1 MKENFKKIREFLIE
15 LEYSINKEDRAEE
28 LFVVSKEESGIV
40 NMLIDCEEPILVF
53 EQYLFE
59 MKKENLS
66 VYKELLIKNREIV
79 HGAFVLDETGTKI
92 IFRDTLQ
99 IENLDMNE
107 FQGTLNS
114 LELLL
119 AEYSDKLI
127 EFSKL

>member
-15 LEYSINKEDRAEE
+15 LEYSINKEDREEE

-99 IENLDMNE
+99 IENIDMNE

>member
-1 MKENFKKIREFLIE
+1 ME

-28 LFVVSKEESGIV
+28 LFIVSKEESGII